1 MNSMITPVNIKKL
14 GSLSVLYISSFVGA
28 GYSSGQEVFEF
39 FSSHGKNGLVSIFL
53 FPLLLTVLS
62 LIFLWTARCKNS
74 IRYEEIISPVASPL
88 VRVGIDIVISVFMM
102 IVIVSSIAAIGSIF
116 QRLTGLPSF
125 VGSLFAVGLTTGFL
139 LLNNIK
145 KAVSMLNPF
154 LLLFLVCVCV
164 ICIYTLT
171 TVKPVVFA
179 HVSTGGSVSP
189 FSGKSLFSLALYTSY
204 NLLVVIGVLSPVS
217 RDIPAGKNLVVFGI
231 LCPILIS
238 ATIVLQYF
246 TIICLFPNGGVVEM
260 PLVYA
265 ASLISPIFS
274 VAYQILMLVAAVCT
288 VVSCLNSTIDRVGRI
303 ALLQKTPRPVIIIIT
318 TFLLF
323 LCSLIGFSNV
333 IHYVYP
339 VIGFLGFFVL
349 VLMIIS
355 YIKLRTH
362 KKYAADEQKETS
374 YETD

>member
-1 MNSMITPVNIKKL
+1 
-14 GSLSVLYISSFVGA
+14 
-28 GYSSGQEVFEF
+28 
-39 FSSHGKNGLVSIFL
+39 
-53 FPLLLTVLS
+53 
-62 LIFLWTARCKNS
+62 
-74 IRYEEIISPVASPL
+74 
-88 VRVGIDIVISVFMM
+88 
-102 IVIVSSIAAIGSIF
+102 
-116 QRLTGLPSF
+116 
-125 VGSLFAVGLTTGFL
+125 
-139 LLNNIK
+139 
-145 KAVSMLNPF
+145 
-154 LLLFLVCVCV
+154 
-164 ICIYTLT
+164 
-171 TVKPVVFA
+171 
-179 HVSTGGSVSP
+179 
-189 FSGKSLFSLALYTSY
+189 
-204 NLLVVIGVLSPVS
+204 
-217 RDIPAGKNLVVFGI
+217 
-231 LCPILIS
+231 
-238 ATIVLQYF
+238 
-246 TIICLFPNGGVVEM
+246 M